1 MLSPFLFAT
10 LLMAGPQEMMVPE
23 GTILPV
29 VLNETLSTARLEDND
44 PILFSLA
51 DDVRA
56 AGHRG
61 AVLVPRGS
69 SVVGRVVRSERA
81 GHFIGRSEIE
91 IRVQEIITP
100 AGEVYDELST
110 KITDVGKTKGEKGEV
125 KSNGEIQGPVHR
137 QRDTFFLLFPP
148 TTVFQLLAT
157 PKRGPDVVLPAETR
171 LYVKLMSP
179 IYVQVPVPVA
189 TAAPAPAPPI
199 YIPSAVPTRVVPQ
212 YVR

>member
-1 MLSPFLFAT
+1 
-10 LLMAGPQEMMVPE
+10 MMVPE

-61 AVLVPRGS
+61 AVLIPRGS

-81 GHFIGRSEIE
+81 GHFIGRSEVD
-91 IRVQEIITP
+91 IRIQEIITP
-100 AGEVYDELST
+100 TGEVYDGLST
-110 KITDVGKTKGEKGEV
+110 KITDVARTRGERGQV
-125 KSNGEIQGPVHR
+125 RSNGQIQGPVHR
-137 QRDTFFLLFPP
+137 ERDTFFLLFPP
-148 TTVFQLLAT
+148 TTLFQLLAT
-157 PKRGPDVVLPAETR
+157 PKRGPDVVLPVETR

-189 TAAPAPAPPI
+189 TAAPAPAAPI
-199 YIPSAVPTRVVPQ
+199 YVPQREVPRVVPL
-212 YVR
+212 YVP

>member
-1 MLSPFLFAT
+1 
-10 LLMAGPQEMMVPE
+10 LMAGPQEMMVPE

-61 AVLVPRGS
+61 AVLIPRGS

-81 GHFIGRSEIE
+81 GHFIGRSEVD
-91 IRVQEIITP
+91 IRIQEIITP
-100 AGEVYDELST
+100 TGEVYDGLST
-110 KITDVGKTKGEKGEV
+110 KITDVARTRGERGQV
-125 KSNGEIQGPVHR
+125 RSNGQIQGPVHR
-137 QRDTFFLLFPP
+137 ERDTFFLLFPP
-148 TTVFQLLAT
+148 TTLFQLLAT
-157 PKRGPDVVLPAETR
+157 PKRGPDVVLPVETR

-189 TAAPAPAPPI
+189 TAAPAPAAPI
-199 YIPSAVPTRVVPQ
+199 YVPQREVPRVVPL
-212 YVR
+212 YVP

>member
-1 MLSPFLFAT
+1 MLAPILFAT

-61 AVLVPRGS
+61 AVLIPRGS

-81 GHFIGRSEIE
+81 GHFIGRSEVD
-91 IRVQEIITP
+91 IRIQEIITP
-100 AGEVYDELST
+100 TGEVYDGLST
-110 KITDVGKTKGEKGEV
+110 KITDVARTRGERGQV
-125 KSNGEIQGPVHR
+125 RSNGQIQGPVHR
-137 QRDTFFLLFPP
+137 ERDTFFLLFPP
-148 TTVFQLLAT
+148 TTLFQLLAT
-157 PKRGPDVVLPAETR
+157 PKRGPDVVLPVETR

-189 TAAPAPAPPI
+189 TAAPAPAAPI
-199 YIPSAVPTRVVPQ
+199 YVPQREVPRVVPL
-212 YVR
+212 YVP